1 MAIFHL
7 SNIKVW
13 HKDFRLMTLTTF
25 LLSLS
30 IYVQMPILPQWLLN
44 FGENYWEIGC
54 TYGIFGIGMFILG
67 PLCSYFVQQFRRNI
81 VCIWSII
88 GLIVSTGAILYADR
102 ITFTIQFFHIICI
115 LRLLQGAFWGLA
127 QMILCSTLIIETTD
141 SYHRTEANYISSWFE
156 RLALP
161 CGASLGILIY
171 NVSGVVGAVFVSII
185 FSLIAAI
192 CILVVRFPFK
202 APEENSHLLRLD
214 RFFLY
219 RGWPLFSSL
228 VIITSICGLILSFE
242 LSSLFFIIFIIG
254 MMIAFL
260 LLHSIFSSRSVKL
273 HVISGLLSIG
283 ISVTGALTF
292 GHSAIKMYFPPLFMG
307 IGIGL
312 IGAQYLLN
320 FVNITHHCQRGTSQS
335 TFFLGW
341 NSGIHIGIFSSFAVL
356 NHDINNVLCISL
368 ILLLI
373 LLLSYITF
381 IHKWYIANKNR

>member
-1 MAIFHL
+1 MTIFRL

-13 HKDFRLMTLTTF
+13 HKDFWLMTLATF

-30 IYVQMPILPQWLLN
+30 IYVLMPILPQWLLN
-44 FGENYWEIGC
+44 LGENYWEIGC

-67 PLCSYFVQQFRRNI
+67 PLCSYLVQQFRRNI

-102 ITFTIQFFHIICI
+102 VTFTIQFFHIICI

-161 CGASLGILIY
+161 CGSLLGILIY
-171 NVSGVVGAVFVSII
+171 NVSGVVGSVFVSML
-185 FSLIAAI
+185 FSLIAVI

-202 APEENSHLLRLD
+202 APEENSHLLCFD

-219 RGWPLFSSL
+219 RGWPLFASL
-228 VIITSICGLILSFE
+228 VVITSICGLILSFE
-242 LSSLFFIIFIIG
+242 LSSLFFIIFISG
-254 MMIAFL
+254 MIIAFL
-260 LLHSIFSSRSVKL
+260 LLHSIFNSKSVKL
-273 HVISGLLSIG
+273 HVISGILSIG
-283 ISVTGALTF
+283 ISVTGSLIL
-292 GHSAIKMYFPPLFMG
+292 GHSIIKMYIPPLFMG

-312 IGAQYLLN
+312 IGAQYLLS
-320 FVNITHHCQRGTSQS
+320 FVNMTRHCQRGTSQS

-341 NSGIHIGIFSSFAVL
+341 NSGIHIGVFFSFVIL

-368 ILLLI
+368 ILLL
-373 LLLSYITF
+373 LLLVLYIAL
-381 IHKWYIANKNR
+381 IHKWYIANKSR